1 MDSIMGDIPKFD
13 QLAPMQ
19 LAVPL
24 MTRESFAAAI
34 GLPASVF
41 IAQADRGYWPIMKIG
56 KRVFVNVELVR
67 KRALDAE
74 FK

>member
-1 MDSIMGDIPKFD
+1 MGDFSNFE
-13 QLAPMQ
+13 QLGGVKGLM
-19 LAVPL
+19 PL

-41 IAQADRGYWPIMKIG
+41 IAQADRGYWPTVKIG

-67 KRALDAE
+67 KRALEAE